1 MNNNTLPEW
10 KTVAPK
16 TEILKIEDFV
26 ENLKNKFP
34 VLPAVENA
42 YNKCL

>member
-1 MNNNTLPEW
+1 MENRSSENGNTN
-10 KTVAPK
+10 
-16 TEILKIEDFV
+16 IEDFV